1 VTVPEI
7 GSILHSFSLG
17 GPDAG
22 NKVAFVTPRNVI
34 KPNGPKSMDDSRQ
47 DVLVAKALAVA
58 RVRALRLSLLGLHKA
73 LIDTERR
80 RYERDHGR
88 IENPHAALRL
98 VLEAPAF
105 QWLHPLAEVIVQ
117 MDEKLADE
125 GAIGVAEAEAF
136 VDRVRNLLHG
146 DGNDRF
152 REEYRRTLQDAP
164 EVVMAHA
171 EVARRLL
178 A

>member
-1 VTVPEI
+1 M
-7 GSILHSFSLG
+7 H
-17 GPDAG
+17 DAKQ
-22 NKVAFVTPRNVI
+22 NA
-34 KPNGPKSMDDSRQ
+34 
-47 DVLVAKALAVA
+47 LVAKALAVA
-58 RVRALRLSLLGLHKA
+58 RVRAVRLALLALHKT

-80 RYERDHGR
+80 RYERSHGR

-105 QWLHPLAEVIVQ
+105 QWLHPLAELIVQ

-125 GAIGVAEAEAF
+125 DAIGVVESEAF
-136 VDRVRNLLHG
+136 VERVRNLLQGGGH
-146 DGNDRF
+146 DRF

-164 EVVMAHA
+164 EVVIAHA
-171 EVARRLL
+171 EVARHLT

>member
-1 VTVPEI
+1 
-7 GSILHSFSLG
+7 
-17 GPDAG
+17 
-22 NKVAFVTPRNVI
+22 
-34 KPNGPKSMDDSRQ
+34 MDDGQ
-47 DVLVAKALAVA
+47 DALVAKALAVA
-58 RVRALRLSLLGLHKA
+58 RVRALRLALLALHKT

-105 QWLHPLAEVIVQ
+105 QWLHPLAELIVQ
-117 MDEKLADE
+117 MDEKLADD
-125 GAIGVAEAEAF
+125 GAIGIAESEAF

-146 DGNDRF
+146 DSHGRF
-152 REEYRRTLQDAP
+152 RDEYRRTLQDAP

-171 EVARRLL
+171 EVARRLTVST
-178 A
+178 

>member
-1 VTVPEI
+1 MR
-7 GSILHSFSLG
+7 
-17 GPDAG
+17 DAR
-22 NKVAFVTPRNVI
+22 KDA
-34 KPNGPKSMDDSRQ
+34 
-47 DVLVAKALAVA
+47 LVAKALAVA
-58 RVRALRLSLLGLHKA
+58 RVRALRLALLALHKT
-73 LIDTERR
+73 LIDTEQR

-88 IENPHAALRL
+88 IESAHAALRL

-105 QWLHPLAEVIVQ
+105 QWLHPLAELIVQ

-125 GAIGVAEAEAF
+125 GAVGVAESEAF

-146 DGNDRF
+146 EGHDRF
-152 REEYRRTLQDAP
+152 REEYRRRLQDAP

-171 EVARRLL
+171 EVARHLT

>member
-1 VTVPEI
+1 LT
-7 GSILHSFSLG
+7 H
-17 GPDAG
+17 DAG
-22 NKVAFVTPRNVI
+22 
-34 KPNGPKSMDDSRQ
+34 Q

-58 RVRALRLSLLGLHKA
+58 RVRALRLALLALHKT

-80 RYERDHGR
+80 RYERSHGR

-105 QWLHPLAEVIVQ
+105 QWLHPLAELIVQ
-117 MDEKLADE
+117 MDEQLADE
-125 GAIGVAEAEAF
+125 GAIGVAESEAF
-136 VDRVRNLLHG
+136 VDRVRGLLHG
-146 DGNDRF
+146 DGHDRF
-152 REEYRRTLQDAP
+152 REEYRRALQEAP

-171 EVARRLL
+171 EVARHLS